1 MTVVVIVV
9 AVVLGFA
16 EPAEEVVE
24 ANVVPGFFVRVSESA
39 KVEFKV
45 DPIIVVDNSA
55 ALDDGVENIV
65 VNILGDDKELEVV
78 YGNMVVK

>member
-1 MTVVVIVV
+1 MV
-9 AVVLGFA
+9 AAVLGFA

-45 DPIIVVDNSA
+45 DPTIVVDNSA

-65 VNILGDDKELEVV
+65 VNILEDDKELEVV
-78 YGNMVVK
+78 CGNMVVK

>member
-39 KVEFKV
+39 KVELKV

-65 VNILGDDKELEVV
+65 VNILEDDKEIEVV
-78 YGNMVVK
+78 CVNVVVK

>member
-65 VNILGDDKELEVV
+65 VNILEDDKELEVV
-78 YGNMVVK
+78 CGNMVVK

>member
-24 ANVVPGFFVRVSESA
+24 ANVVPGFFVRFSESA
-39 KVEFKV
+39 KVDFKV
-45 DPIIVVDNSA
+45 EPIIVVDNSA

-65 VNILGDDKELEVV
+65 VNILEDDKELEVV
-78 YGNMVVK
+78 CGNVVVK

>member
-1 MTVVVIVV
+1 MTVDVIVV

-39 KVEFKV
+39 KVELKV

-65 VNILGDDKELEVV
+65 VNILEDDKEIEVV
-78 YGNMVVK
+78 CVNVVVK

>member
-1 MTVVVIVV
+1 MV

-24 ANVVPGFFVRVSESA
+24 ANVVPGFFVRVSA

-65 VNILGDDKELEVV
+65 VNILEDDKEIEVV
-78 YGNMVVK
+78 CVNVVVK